1 MNSDFNLGHK
11 IYIERNQ
18 AGILRSDFAKM
29 CSMTP
34 DSMKRIEG
42 GTRKVRPSELYEI
55 AKRLGQSMEHYLD
68 KPRLAGKN

>member
-18 AGILRSDFAKM
+18 AGIQRSDFAKM

-34 DSMKRIEG
+34 DAMKRIEG
-42 GTRKVRPSELYEI
+42 GTRKVRPFELYEI